1 VASYSA
7 ALSEH
12 LADRSGTDRVGVVR
26 IVDHAQPGVHP
37 NVVAELVNS
46 SPSSLSAAASV
57 LNRFDVAIVHHD
69 YGIYASHDGHE
80 LLDVLAKVAVPTI
93 AVLHTV
99 HSQPTPSQRQVL
111 ERIAHAADAV
121 VVMSG
126 TAARRLQ
133 TDHLVDTGKVS
144 IIPHGAL
151 RGLRLSPRP
160 STSPFAAPAAAGARP
175 TILTWGL
182 IRPEMGIEWA
192 IEAVAALGDLTP
204 APRYL
209 IAGRTHPAV
218 RRRDGE
224 AYRNSLFARAEALG
238 VADRVEFDPVYR
250 SPAALLDLMCQ
261 ADVVLL
267 PHDASDQAVSG
278 VLVQAVVA
286 GRPIV
291 ATRFAHAV
299 ELLTEATGLLVAHRD
314 PAAMAEALRTLL
326 TQPAR
331 AASVATACA
340 RLAPD
345 LEWSTVAESYRH
357 LAYSLTSGRVNGAD
371 AVTVRA

>member
-1 VASYSA
+1 MASYSA

-12 LADRSGTDRVGVVR
+12 LADQSGTDRAGVVR

-37 NVVAELVNS
+37 NVVDELVNS
-46 SPSSLSAAASV
+46 SPSGLSAAASV

-80 LLDVLAKVAVPTI
+80 VLEVLAKVTVPTI

-126 TAARRLQ
+126 TAARRLR
-133 TDHLVDTGKVS
+133 TDYLVDTGKVS
-144 IIPHGAL
+144 VIPHGAL

-160 STSPFAAPAAAGARP
+160 SISPFAVPAAAVPRP

-204 APRYL
+204 TPRYL
-209 IAGRTHPAV
+209 IAGRTHPVV

-250 SPAALLDLMCQ
+250 SPAALLDLVCQ

-267 PHDASDQAVSG
+267 PYDASDKAVSG
-278 VLVQAVVA
+278 VLAQAVAA

-299 ELLTEATGLLVAHRD
+299 ELLTDATGLLVAHRD

-326 TQPAR
+326 TQPAQ
-331 AASVATACA
+331 AASMATACA
-340 RLAPD
+340 RLTPD

-357 LAYSLTSGRVNGAD
+357 LARSLTSGRVDGGA
-371 AVTVRA
+371 AVTVRV